1 MPVNPTSNPNWVNL
15 KAIKAPKSEAQPKR
29 MLKPEDFKSTDA
41 ELLAERRRKDNQE
54 YTDRLDRLATA
65 KKAEDKNVIGDKD
78 WRQNLAD
85 KTGAIGDKLRVSN
98 KPNFFDDNI
107 NPAAMVGNMASSIGK
122 APKEAKES
130 NSVMPYVTSIGTP
143 IATGALAGIGANAG
157 GSTLK
162 GLARQGNELFNP
174 LAGTGNLV
182 KSVKT
187 GIKDKVD
194 TFKQGFVETSP
205 LSAEEI
211 KNKSLFSKIVYGE
224 NLKSRN
230 LEFNKVTALDK
241 NLKYYKDNLKEINNE
256 PIPTIKPYDE
266 HIKEIKNKNR
276 NILEDHVNKK
286 RNYLISKDSDNE
298 YFKTKDPKFYNFLQ
312 DFNYLHVKDPL
323 NNQRLVDMYNK
334 VNSKSKR
341 GVKDVLEEDL
351 HSAFTEDLGHGG
363 GRAAG
368 NGVYSSNSSELS
380 KRFSSGSKSST
391 IGLMKLDFPE
401 MKGKS
406 GLELK
411 RIVDKHTR
419 DINSHLSIE
428 DITTLIKKGEL
439 DYGGTY
445 RNMSDKH
452 KNILGIHVLEG
463 DYGKAASER
472 VITKNNMAVYTKLL
486 NKEDNISTKYV
497 TGRNPSYN
505 LPSDKLL
512 FKNNFVL
519 NKEKPTK
526 PLMEKILT
534 KEKHTEKQ
542 IENIEKLKLRRFN
555 EKKDIKR
562 DFKNINYGIK
572 KEGANKN
579 GAKDVAK
586 HLNKYKIDRFVPDFP
601 STMAA
606 GSLGTI
612 IGGAVKS
619 VNEKQAIDIADLKKE
634 LKNEKNPKVRSR
646 IMREIKHIEE

>member
-1 MPVNPTSNPNWVNL
+1 
-15 KAIKAPKSEAQPKR
+15 

-41 ELLAERRRKDNQE
+41 ELLTERKRKDNQE

-65 KKAEDKNVIGDKD
+65 KKAENKNVIGDKD

-130 NSVMPYVTSIGTP
+130 NSIMPYVTSIGTP
-143 IATGALAGIGANAG
+143 IITGAMAGIGAKAG
-157 GSTLK
+157 ASTLK

-211 KNKSLFSKIVYGE
+211 AKKDILSKILYKE

-230 LEFNKVTALDK
+230 KEFNKVVALDR
-241 NLKYYKDNLKEINNE
+241 NLKHYTNDLKEIHSE
-256 PIPTIKPYDE
+256 LTPTLKSHNE
-266 HIKEIKNKNR
+266 HITEIKNKNR
-276 NILEDHVNKK
+276 NIIEDHVNKK
-286 RNYLISKDSDNE
+286 RSYLISNDSGNE
-298 YFKTKDPKFYNFLQ
+298 HFKTKDPKFYNFLQ

-323 NNQRLVDMYNK
+323 NNERLVNMYNK
-334 VNSKSKR
+334 LNSKSIR
-341 GVKDVLEEDL
+341 GVRDVSEKDL

-368 NGVYSSNSSELS
+368 NGVYSSNSSELA
-380 KRFSSGSKSST
+380 KRFSSGSNSSNV
-391 IGLMKLDFPE
+391 GLMKLDFPE
-401 MKGKS
+401 MRGKS

-411 RIVDKHTR
+411 QVVDKHTR
-419 DINSHLSIE
+419 DINSPLSIE
-428 DITTLIKKGEL
+428 DKTILIKRGEL
-439 DYGGTY
+439 DYGGSY

-452 KNILGIHVLEG
+452 KNILGVHVLEG
-463 DYGKAASER
+463 GYGTNASER
-472 VITKNNMAVYTKLL
+472 VITNN
-486 NKEDNISTKYV
+486 NKATYSKVFNKKENVSQQYV
-497 TGRNPSYN
+497 TGRNPTYN
-505 LPSDKLL
+505 LPSDRLL
-512 FKNNFVL
+512 FKNNLVL

-526 PLMEKILT
+526 PLMEKTLT
-534 KEKHTEKQ
+534 KEKHAEKQ
-542 IENIEKLKLRRFN
+542 IENIKKLKTQRFH
-555 EKKDIKR
+555 EKKSIKS
-562 DFKNINYGIK
+562 DFKRLNYLIK
-572 KEGANKN
+572 TEGANRDGYK
-579 GAKDVAK
+579 AVVK
-586 HLNKYKIDRFVPDFP
+586 HLDKYNPDRFVPDFP

-606 GSLGTI
+606 GTFGTV
-612 IGGAVKS
+612 IGAAVKDI
-619 VNEKQAIDIADLKKE
+619 NEKQAVEIADLKKE
-634 LKNEKNPKVRSR
+634 LKNEKNPNVRSR
-646 IMREIKHIEE
+646 IIREIKHIEE